1 MEPKRNIEKQR
12 ELEVRLKNYALKV
25 LKLINNL
32 PRNKGNNIYGLQL
45 IRSSSSVGANYAEA
59 TCAHTKPDFLHAI
72 NISRKEARESVYW
85 LELLQT
91 SNPAYNNSI
100 SPILDEGQQIF
111 RIFMSSVKTA
121 KNNTCQI
128 IN

>member
-12 ELEVRLKNYALKV
+12 ELEIRLKNFALKV
-25 LKLINNL
+25 LELINSL
-32 PRNKGNNIYGLQL
+32 PKNQGNKIYGLQL
-45 IRSSSSVGANYAEA
+45 IKSSSSIGANYAEA

-85 LELLQT
+85 LELLQS
-91 SNPAYNNSI
+91 SNHQYNNLI

-121 KNNTCQI
+121 KNN
-128 IN
+128 NLVNNK

>member
-25 LKLINNL
+25 LKLVDAL
-32 PRNKGNNIYGLQL
+32 PKTQGNKIYGTQV

-59 TCAHTKPDFLHAI
+59 TCAHTKLDFLHGM

-85 LELLQT
+85 LELLQS
-91 SNPAYNNSI
+91 SNPAYNNLI
-100 SPILDEGQQIF
+100 SPILDERQQIF
-111 RIFMSSVKTA
+111 KIFMSSVKTA
-121 KNNTCQI
+121 KENNI
-128 IN
+128 INNK